1 MRRAYTAEGLN
12 LPPDSDELPLDR
24 HLIGIDQ
31 DFGRNTLLQ
40 QLLEVAATQAL
51 QHLGLLCR
59 RRPEMALNK
68 PSAQEPPSTLA
79 L

>member
-1 MRRAYTAEGLN
+1 MQRACARGGRQAW
-12 LPPDSDELPLDR
+12 PWAGA
-24 HLIGIDQ
+24 HLEA
-31 DFGRNTLLQ
+31 DFFLQ
-40 QLLEVAATQAL
+40 QLLEVATTQAL

-68 PSAQEPPSTLA
+68 PSVQEPPSTLA